1 MEKKHW
7 LLKLIAAVLL
17 LGAAACAVT
26 VYWDKLT
33 DLFYTLYD
41 KIEERRANRAAVL
54 AEFEDYDD
62 GALTDE

>member
-41 KIEERRANRAAVL
+41 RIEERRADRAAVL
-54 AEFEDYDD
+54 SEYADYDD
-62 GALTDE
+62 GALADE